1 MTDAPELRASSVR
14 RSARAGIRPARP
26 IHGAIVVLAFLG
38 SIGVALVLCSTVH
51 DQLAFERSAQAA
63 EGRVI
68 ALQERP
74 SKGRG
79 HGTTYL
85 PVYRYVASDG
95 RTIDAVSEDG
105 RGSPVWAVG
114 DTSRLLYDPAN
125 PLHVTTDTPWGRWG
139 TSLVLLVLMLIWV
152 AGGVVGLRTRAGRL
166 F

>member
-1 MTDAPELRASSVR
+1 MTDAPERRASFVH

-26 IHGAIVVLAFLG
+26 VHGAIVVLAFLG

-51 DQLAFERSAQAA
+51 DQLIFERSAQAA
-63 EGRVI
+63 QGQVI

-85 PVYRYVASDG
+85 PVYRYVALDG
-95 RTIDAVSEDG
+95 KTIDAVSEDG
-105 RGSPVWAVG
+105 RGSPVWTVG
-114 DTSRLLYDPAN
+114 DASMLLYDPAN
-125 PLHVTTDTPWGRWG
+125 PLHVTTDTLWGRWG
-139 TSLVLLVLMLIWV
+139 TSLVLFVLMLIWI

>member
-1 MTDAPELRASSVR
+1 MTDAPERRAAFVR

-26 IHGAIVVLAFLG
+26 VHGAIVVLAFLG

-85 PVYRYVASDG
+85 PVYRYVALDG
-95 RTIDAVSEDG
+95 KIIDAVSDDG
-105 RGSPVWAVG
+105 RGSPVWTVG
-114 DTSRLLYDPAN
+114 DTSRLLYDPAD
-125 PLHVTTDTPWGRWG
+125 PMHVTTDTPWGRWG
-139 TSLVLLVLMLIWV
+139 TSLVLFVLMLIWF
-152 AGGVVGLRTRAGRL
+152 AGGGVGLRTRAGRL